1 MSQTFASDLMVGQ
14 RFLVFGASGG
24 AGSAVCREIEACG
37 GRAVKYARGEMLA
50 HMEDRVDGIFFA
62 AGAEVIVPLYG
73 SLHGKVGF
81 ERMESALVLLQDT
94 FALATKFVKTG
105 GSIVVMSSAAAAHGT
120 PGMVVYGAHKAFAE
134 GLVRG
139 AAVEL
144 APKRIRVNAIRAGG
158 FRSPMHDRV
167 TSKMSEASVDAYAAK
182 HPLGFGSTEDV
193 ANVAVFLLSDAARWV
208 TGAIWDVDGGFGAK

>member
-1 MSQTFASDLMVGQ
+1 MF
-14 RFLVFGASGG
+14 
-24 AGSAVCREIEACG
+24 
-37 GRAVKYARGEMLA
+37 
-50 HMEDRVDGIFFA
+50 DGVFFA
-62 AGAEVIVPLYG
+62 AGKEVLMPLRQGPRRVTALESVTDLMTAMIV
-73 SLHGKVGF
+73 
-81 ERMESALVLLQDT
+81 ESSNGLVKQ
-94 FALATKFVKTG
+94 G
-105 GSIVVMSSAAAAHGT
+105 GSIVVMSSAAAVHGT

-134 GLVRG
+134 GMVRG

-182 HPLGFGSTEDV
+182 HPLGFGTTEDI

-208 TGAIWDVDGGFGAK
+208 TGTVWDVDGGFGAK